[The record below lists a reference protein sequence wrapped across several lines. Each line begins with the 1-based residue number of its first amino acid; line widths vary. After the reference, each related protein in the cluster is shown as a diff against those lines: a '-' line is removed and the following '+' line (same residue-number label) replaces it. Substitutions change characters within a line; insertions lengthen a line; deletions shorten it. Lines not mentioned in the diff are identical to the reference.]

1 LLGRNRRREAA
12 WSATYYQKV
21 DLAVILK
28 PGAHAN
34 KSSLM
39 PQRTGSAT
47 LPLHGGKAPR
57 WLFDR
62 MRQLAP
68 AIAEVMILEHGR
80 SVFLQRLS
88 DPYWFQ
94 AFGCVLG
101 FDWHSSGVT
110 TTVCGA
116 LKEGLAPR
124 SNDLGIFVAG
134 GKGKVSR
141 RTPSELM
148 TFGEQLGMD
157 GARLAYNSR
166 MAAKVDSAAVQ
177 DGFGIYHHSFFLTS
191 EGEWAVVQ
199 QGMRDNDGTA
209 RRYHWL
215 GSQVTDFVNEP
226 HAAIASDAQSQT
238 VLNMV
243 AGESSPAR
251 AASTEF
257 ARQEPRVID
266 REIARVITMALPSRH
281 WVDIKRDVNPAHLR
295 KVLVST
301 YEASPQNY
309 EQLLAVPG
317 VGPKAV
323 RALALVADV
332 VYGSPASMRDPAR
345 FSFAHGGKDGH
356 PYPVNRAVYDHSVDW
371 LREAVNKARIGH
383 SDRLSALKR
392 LADWQ

>member
-1 LLGRNRRREAA
+1 
-12 WSATYYQKV
+12 
-21 DLAVILK
+21 
-28 PGAHAN
+28 
-34 KSSLM
+34 M
-39 PQRTGSAT
+39 QRVGSAT

-62 MRQLAP
+62 MAKLAP
-68 AIAEVMILEHGR
+68 EIAEAIVFEHGR
-80 SVFLQRLS
+80 SAFLERLS

-124 SNDLGIFVAG
+124 ARDLGLYVAG
-134 GKGKVSR
+134 GKGKASR
-141 RTPSELM
+141 RTPFELRE
-148 TFGEQLGMD
+148 FGSRLGLD
-157 GARLAYNSR
+157 GDRLAYSSR

-177 DGFGIYHHSFFLTS
+177 DGFGIYHHSFFLSTD
-191 EGEWAVVQ
+191 GEWAVVQ
-199 QGMRDNDGTA
+199 QGMRENDSSA

-215 GSQVTDFVNEP
+215 GSGVSDFVNEP
-226 HAAIASDAQSQT
+226 HAAIASDGGEQL

-243 AGESSPAR
+243 ASESSGAR
-251 AASTEF
+251 TASAEF
-257 ARQEPRVID
+257 ARNEPRLVD
-266 REIARVITMALPSRH
+266 REIARVISMALPSRH
-281 WVDIKRDVNPAHLR
+281 WVDIKQDINPAHLR
-295 KVLVST
+295 KVLLST
-301 YEASPQNY
+301 YEANPQTF
-309 EQLLAVPG
+309 EQLLSVRG

-356 PYPVNRAVYDHSVDW
+356 PYPVNRAVYDRSIEW
-371 LREAVNKARIGH
+371 LREAVAKAKIGRSEQLH
-383 SDRLSALKR
+383 ALRRLNAMG
-392 LADWQ
+392 

>member
-1 LLGRNRRREAA
+1 
-12 WSATYYQKV
+12 
-21 DLAVILK
+21 
-28 PGAHAN
+28 
-34 KSSLM
+34 
-39 PQRTGSAT
+39 
-47 LPLHGGKAPR
+47 
-57 WLFDR
+57 

-116 LKEGLAPR
+116 LKEGLSPR

-148 TFGEQLGMD
+148 TFGERLGMD

>member
-1 LLGRNRRREAA
+1 
-12 WSATYYQKV
+12 
-21 DLAVILK
+21 
-28 PGAHAN
+28 
-34 KSSLM
+34 M
-39 PQRTGSAT
+39 PNRTGSAT

-57 WLFDR
+57 WLFSR
-62 MRQLAP
+62 MTQLAP
-68 AIAEVMILEHGR
+68 AIAEVVVLEHGR
-80 SVFLQRLS
+80 SAFLQRLS
-88 DPYWFQ
+88 DPFWFQ

-116 LKEGLAPR
+116 LKEGLAHR
-124 SNDLGIFVAG
+124 SSELGIFVAG
-134 GKGKVSR
+134 GKGKASR
-141 RTPSELM
+141 RTPAELTM
-148 TFGEQLGMD
+148 FGAQLGLD
-157 GARLAYNSR
+157 GPRLAYNSR

-199 QGMRDNDGTA
+199 QGMRGDDGTA

-215 GSQVTDFVNEP
+215 GSQVRDFVNEP
-226 HAAIASDAQSQT
+226 HAAIASDAGAQH

-243 AGESSPAR
+243 ANESSPAR
-251 AASTEF
+251 SASTEF
-257 ARQEPRVID
+257 ARQDPHHVD
-266 REIARVITMALPSRH
+266 REIARVITLALPSRH
-281 WVDIKRDVNPAHLR
+281 WVDIQRDINPVHLR

-301 YEASPQNY
+301 YEANPKNF
-309 EQLLAVPG
+309 EDVLATPG

-356 PYPVNRAVYDHSVDW
+356 PYPVNRPVYDHTVDF
-371 LREAVNKARIGH
+371 LRDAVSKAKIGQT
-383 SDRLSALKR
+383 DRLHALKR
-392 LADWQ
+392 LADWK